1 MSKIKY
7 SVDCSMKSI
16 PVALLWNYISTP
28 NGLEQWFAD
37 EVRHE
42 GKYYSFVWSGSV
54 QNATLLGVRAYSYI
68 RFRWNDDFDSPEK
81 PFFELRIQVSEL
93 TDTTNL
99 VVTDFSDPDEIEE
112 SKDLWYSQI
121 DALRRILGC

>member
-1 MSKIKY
+1 
-7 SVDCSMKSI
+7 MKSI

-42 GKYYSFVWSGSV
+42 GQYYSFVWSGSV